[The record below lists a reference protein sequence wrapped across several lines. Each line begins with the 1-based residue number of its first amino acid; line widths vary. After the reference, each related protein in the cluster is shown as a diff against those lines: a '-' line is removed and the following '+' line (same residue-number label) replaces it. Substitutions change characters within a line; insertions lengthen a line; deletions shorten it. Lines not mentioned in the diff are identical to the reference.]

1 MFDNIF
7 SSSPSVWAG
16 LISGAI
22 AIPILIHLINLVRH
36 KTVRWAA
43 MEFLLK
49 SHKRNRNYVWL
60 KQMLLLLARIA
71 MLLIAL
77 FLLGQVGCDGDRI
90 SRLLGGRSTHHY
102 VLLDDSFSMG
112 QRGGN
117 ESDPT
122 AFDRAKATLS
132 LIAGRAKDR
141 QNQKFTLLRY
151 SKAVRTAGVIDAPHE
166 SSQSL
171 DRSVAEID
179 NILVD
184 SQFNALLETVKGTME
199 VSWFSGAI
207 GPALMRVKTLVQERS
222 DENAIVYILSDFRM
236 KDWDSSKQVVNDLA
250 KIRSTGGAIE
260 LINCA
265 TSGDSNIA
273 VVDLEP
279 VSSIRVAGTPLMMQ
293 LKVKNYGRDAVT
305 KVQANIST
313 TSFSQPN
320 IPESLSFRK
329 EDLPAVFIAEIG
341 PGETQTRIFPVFF
354 EMPGTHSI
362 SAQLN
367 SDGLTA
373 DDRRDCTVEFVA
385 ASKVLI
391 IDDAEQRHSNFLSL
405 ALSPDGSTGIEPV
418 FRTKDYLRDVSP
430 EDLETFEVIFLLDV
444 DQLDDVAVKKVEMF
458 CQNGGG
464 VAFFAGPKTDFG
476 FYNRMYGQGQGL
488 YPIELE
494 QSIEVSA
501 DPNVT
506 GRDFQVETH
515 PVFAP
520 VNSQK
525 TTLLDLVDIERVV
538 VPTRSWMLKKPAGV
552 EIIATV
558 SGDEKRPLFV
568 TGIFGAG
575 RVIASTTTAGPVW
588 NNWARNATFPPIMLL
603 LQDYLAAG
611 RQSNNDQ
618 LVQSPYTIAVQ
629 RKHFLPKAQILKP
642 IADGQPRELGDLILT
657 QAEDGTLENEISGVS
672 ANSAEDD
679 FEVERPGVFDFWLQ
693 RVSGEYAVTRKAFNV
708 DVSESDLRQVSNSKM
723 IASLELAQPLLSQ
736 WNSFNPEPEVRQA
749 SSLTRFFL
757 IALSV
762 LLVAEQ
768 ALAYS
773 LSYHQS

>member
-7 SSSPSVWAG
+7 SSSPNVWAG

-43 MEFLLK
+43 MDFLLK

-71 MLLIAL
+71 VLLIAL
-77 FLLGQVGCDGDRI
+77 FLLGQVGCNGDRI
-90 SRLLGGRSTHHY
+90 ARLLGGRSTHHY

-112 QRGGN
+112 QRGEN
-117 ESDPT
+117 ENDPT

-151 SKAVRTAGVIDAPHE
+151 SRAVDRTDASDAIDNDIE
-166 SSQSL
+166 SPARPNA
-171 DRSVAEID
+171 DIE

-199 VSWFSGAI
+199 VSWFSGGI
-207 GPALMRVKTLVQERS
+207 EPALTRVKTLIEERS
-222 DENAIVYILSDFRM
+222 DENAILYVLSDFRT
-236 KDWDSSKQVVNDLA
+236 KDWDAPKQVASDLA
-250 KIRSTGGAIE
+250 DIRGTGGAIE

-265 TSGDSNIA
+265 TTSDSNVAII
-273 VVDLEP
+273 DLQP
-279 VSSIRVAGTPLMMQ
+279 VSSTRVAGTPLMMQ
-293 LKVKNYGRDAVT
+293 LKVKNYGSDIAT

-313 TSFSQPN
+313 TSYSQPT
-320 IPESLSFRK
+320 IAESLSFRK
-329 EDLPAVFIAEIG
+329 EDLPTVFIAEIAA
-341 PGETQTRIFPVFF
+341 GETQTRVFPVFF
-354 EMPGTHSI
+354 DTPGTHAI
-362 SAQLN
+362 SARLN
-367 SDGLTA
+367 QDSLSA
-373 DDRRDCTVEFVA
+373 DDRRDCTVEFVV
-385 ASKVLI
+385 ASRVLVV
-391 IDDAEQRHSNFLSL
+391 DNAQQQHSNFLSL

-418 FRTKDYLRDVSP
+418 FRTKDFLRDVST
-430 EDLETFEVIFLLDV
+430 EDLATFEVIFLLDV
-444 DQLDDVAVKKVEMF
+444 DKLDDAALKNVQAF
-458 CQNGGG
+458 CRAGGG

-476 FYNRMYGQGQGL
+476 FYNQMYDQGQGI

-494 QSIEVSA
+494 QSVEVIE
-501 DPNVT
+501 DPNFT
-506 GRDFQVETH
+506 GRDFQVESH

-525 TTLLDLVDIERVV
+525 TTLLDLVDIERVI
-538 VPTRSWMLKKPAGV
+538 VPTRSWLLKKPAGV
-552 EIIATV
+552 EVIATV
-558 SGDEKRPLFV
+558 RGDEKRPLFV
-568 TGIFGAG
+568 TGRYGQG
-575 RVIASTTTAGPVW
+575 RVMACTTTAGPVW

-603 LQDYLAAG
+603 MQDYLASG
-611 RQSNNDQ
+611 RQSSNDQ
-618 LVQSPYTIAVQ
+618 LVQTPYTITVD
-629 RKHFLPKAQILKP
+629 RKEYLPKAQVLKP
-642 IADGQPRELGDLILT
+642 VADDQPRELADLILLKT
-657 QAEDGTLENEISGVS
+657 EDGKLKNQIAGVTPNQ
-672 ANSAEDD
+672 AGDD
-679 FEVERPGVFDFWLQ
+679 FEVDRPGVFDFWLQ
-693 RVSGEYAVTRKAFNV
+693 RVSGEYSVIRKSFNV
-708 DVSESDLRQVSNSKM
+708 DVSESDLRHANNSKM
-723 IASLELAQPLLSQ
+723 IASLELAQPIMSK

-762 LLVAEQ
+762 LLVLEQ

-773 LSYHQS
+773 LSYHKS